1 MARIYKRVRLNH
13 PAIVAINPAEPCEM
27 IFLVRAVDISA
38 SGALFRSQA
47 CPFPG
52 APVKIMFILRQGNS
66 QMSNLKVTFTGRVNR
81 CEPEKFAVAFDEI
94 RPIILSP
101 EGLTF
106 NTAK

>member
-1 MARIYKRVRLNH
+1 MARMYKRVRLNH

-52 APVKIMFILRQGNS
+52 APVKVVFNLKQGNS
-66 QMSNLKVTFTGRVNR
+66 HMSKKVTFTGRVNR
-81 CEPEKFAVAFDEI
+81 CEPERFAVAFDEI

-101 EGLTF
+101 EWLSF

>member
-1 MARIYKRVRLNH
+1 MARMYKRVLLNH
-13 PAIVAINPAEPCEM
+13 PAIVAVNPAEPCER
-27 IFLVRAVDISA
+27 IFLVRTVDISA

-47 CPFPG
+47 RPFPG
-52 APVKIMFILRQGNS
+52 TPVKVMFNLKQGSS
-66 QMSNLKVTFTGRVNR
+66 QMSKLKVTFTGRVKR

-106 NTAK
+106 NTAR